1 MSESAENIKL
11 QLKRGEKGSFD
22 IKNCSAVLAYGEP
35 FWDLDNKNL
44 YIGDGETPLSG
55 LDPINGDVD
64 INGTYII
71 DLINNTENSVTINGN
86 KIGSAVSRAEIANSL
101 YDSATQTTKSYKDI
115 VNLINNISGIKRV
128 ESTGS
133 GNVITKAELKS
144 SDNSTLQITKGID
157 AIDLN
162 RTGYVDKTSPYD
174 IGGISKGDDLSK
186 LTIVE
191 ILNKLFTQK
200 YLPMSNFSFTVG
212 TSSSDSTITA
222 VSVTPRF
229 TLGTKPI
236 TSFTVGSTD
245 GGNDLLNINSVSS
258 GTLYQLTNTKSGTSF
273 TLYASLSDGT
283 TTVKSTT
290 KVELIPLSYWGT
302 LNSND
307 INSVDSSVVTS
318 LANSERKAKANKVI
332 LNYGSVENEYPIYV
346 YPKSY
351 GLLKGIYSDPTNPMF
366 NELTDNYN
374 SKEIQINSI
383 AYYIYL
389 KKSDPAIGD
398 IELLFTY

>member
-1 MSESAENIKL
+1 MSEATENIRL

-162 RTGYVDKTSPYD
+162 RAGYIDKTSPYD

-236 TSFTVGSTD
+236 TSFAVGSTD

-318 LANSERKAKANKVI
+318 LENSERKAKANKVI

>member
-1 MSESAENIKL
+1 MSEATENIKL

-55 LDPINGDVD
+55 LDPINGDID

-86 KIGSAVSRAEIANSL
+86 KISGAVPRAEIANSL

-162 RTGYVDKTSPYD
+162 RTGYIDKISPYD

-212 TSSSDSTITA
+212 TSPSDSTITA
-222 VSVTPRF
+222 ISVTPRF

-236 TSFTVGSTD
+236 TSFTVGSTE
-245 GGNDLLNINSVSS
+245 GGNDLLSITSASS
-258 GTLYQLTNTKSGTSF
+258 ETTYQLTNTKSGTSF

-290 KVELIPLSYWGT
+290 KEELIPLSYWGT
-302 LNSND
+302 LSSND
-307 INSVDSSVVTS
+307 INSIDSSVVTS

-332 LNYGSVENEYPIYV
+332 LNYGSVENEYPIYA

-351 GLLKGIYSDPTNPMF
+351 GLLKGIYSDPANPMV

-374 SKEIQINSI
+374 NKEIQINSI
-383 AYYIYL
+383 AYYVYL

>member
-1 MSESAENIKL
+1 MSEATENIKL

-55 LDPINGDVD
+55 LDPINGDID

-162 RTGYVDKTSPYD
+162 RTGYIDKTSPYD

-200 YLPMSNFSFTVG
+200 YLPMSNFSFTVE

-258 GTLYQLTNTKSGTSF
+258 GTTYQLINTKSGTSF

-283 TTVKSTT
+283 TTIKSTT

-302 LNSND
+302 LSSND
-307 INSVDSSVVTS
+307 ISNVDSSVVTS

-332 LNYGSVENEYPIYV
+332 LNYGSVESEYPIYV

-351 GLLKGIYSDPTNPMF
+351 GLLKGIYSDPVNPMF

>member
-1 MSESAENIKL
+1 MSESTENIRL

-55 LDPINGDVD
+55 LDPINGDID

-86 KIGSAVSRAEIANSL
+86 KIGSAVPRAEIANSL

-162 RTGYVDKTSPYD
+162 RAGYIDKTSPYD

-236 TSFTVGSTD
+236 TSFTVGSTE

-318 LANSERKAKANKVI
+318 LENSERKAKANKVI

>member
-1 MSESAENIKL
+1 MSEATENIRL

-55 LDPINGDVD
+55 LDPINGDID

>member
-1 MSESAENIKL
+1 MSEATKNIKL

-55 LDPINGDVD
+55 LDPINGDID

-162 RTGYVDKTSPYD
+162 RTGYIDKTSPYD

-200 YLPMSNFSFTVG
+200 YLPMSNFSFTVK

-258 GTLYQLTNTKSGTSF
+258 GTTYQLINTKSGTSF

-283 TTVKSTT
+283 TTIKSTT

-302 LNSND
+302 LSSND
-307 INSVDSSVVTS
+307 ISNVDSSVVTS

-332 LNYGSVENEYPIYV
+332 LNYGSVESEYPIYV

-351 GLLKGIYSDPTNPMF
+351 GLLKGIYSDPVNPMF

>member
-1 MSESAENIKL
+1 MSETTENIRL

-162 RTGYVDKTSPYD
+162 RTGYIDKTSPYD

-200 YLPMSNFSFTVG
+200 YLPMSNFSFTVV

-258 GTLYQLTNTKSGTSF
+258 GTTYQLTNTKSGTSF

-318 LANSERKAKANKVI
+318 LENSERKAKANKVI
-332 LNYGSVENEYPIYV
+332 LNYGLVENEYPIYV

>member
-1 MSESAENIKL
+1 MSEATENIRL

-318 LANSERKAKANKVI
+318 LENSERKAKANKVI

>member
-1 MSESAENIKL
+1 MSEATENIRL

-55 LDPINGDVD
+55 LDPINGDID

-115 VNLINNISGIKRV
+115 VNLINNISGVKRV

-162 RTGYVDKTSPYD
+162 RTGYIDKTSPYD

-258 GTLYQLTNTKSGTSF
+258 GTTYQLTNTKSGTSF

-318 LANSERKAKANKVI
+318 LENSERKAKANKVI

>member
-1 MSESAENIKL
+1 MSEATENIRL

-55 LDPINGDVD
+55 LDPINGDID

-162 RTGYVDKTSPYD
+162 RAGYIDKTSPYD

-318 LANSERKAKANKVI
+318 LENSERKAKANKVI

-351 GLLKGIYSDPTNPMF
+351 GLLKGIYSDPANPMF

>member
-1 MSESAENIKL
+1 MSEATENIRL

-162 RTGYVDKTSPYD
+162 RAGYIDKTSPYD

-258 GTLYQLTNTKSGTSF
+258 GTTYQLTNTKSGTSF

-318 LANSERKAKANKVI
+318 LENSERKAKANKVI

>member
-1 MSESAENIKL
+1 MSEATENIKL

-55 LDPINGDVD
+55 LDPINGDID

-162 RTGYVDKTSPYD
+162 RTGYIDKTSPYD

-258 GTLYQLTNTKSGTSF
+258 GTTYQLTNTKSGTSF

-283 TTVKSTT
+283 TTIKSTT

-302 LNSND
+302 LSSND
-307 INSVDSSVVTS
+307 ISNVDSSVVTS

-332 LNYGSVENEYPIYV
+332 LNYGSVESEYPIYV

-351 GLLKGIYSDPTNPMF
+351 GLLKGIYSDPVNPMF

>member
-1 MSESAENIKL
+1 MSESTENIRL

-55 LDPINGDVD
+55 LDPINGDID

-162 RTGYVDKTSPYD
+162 RTGYIDKTSPYD

-229 TLGTKPI
+229 TPGTKPI

-258 GTLYQLTNTKSGTSF
+258 GKTYQLTNTKSGTSF

-318 LANSERKAKANKVI
+318 LENSERKAKANKVI

>member
-1 MSESAENIKL
+1 MSEATENIKL

-55 LDPINGDVD
+55 LDPINGDID

-162 RTGYVDKTSPYD
+162 RTGYIDKTSPYD

-258 GTLYQLTNTKSGTSF
+258 GTTYQLTNTKSGTSF
-273 TLYASLSDGT
+273 TLYASLSDGIT
-283 TTVKSTT
+283 TIKSTT

-302 LNSND
+302 LSSND
-307 INSVDSSVVTS
+307 ISNVDSSVVTS

-332 LNYGSVENEYPIYV
+332 LNYGSVESEYPIYV

-351 GLLKGIYSDPTNPMF
+351 GLLKGIYSDPVNPMF

>member
-1 MSESAENIKL
+1 MSEATENIRL

-55 LDPINGDVD
+55 LDPINGDID

-128 ESTGS
+128 ETTGS

-144 SDNSTLQITKGID
+144 SDNSILQITKGID

-212 TSSSDSTITA
+212 TSPSDSTITA

-258 GTLYQLTNTKSGTSF
+258 GTTYQLTNTKSGTSF

-318 LANSERKAKANKVI
+318 LENSERKAKANKVI

>member
-1 MSESAENIKL
+1 MSEATENIKL

-55 LDPINGDVD
+55 LDPINGDID

-162 RTGYVDKTSPYD
+162 RTGYIDKTSPYD

-200 YLPMSNFSFTVG
+200 YLPMSNFSFTVE

-258 GTLYQLTNTKSGTSF
+258 GTTYQLINTKSGTSF

-283 TTVKSTT
+283 TTIKSTT

-302 LNSND
+302 LSSND
-307 INSVDSSVVTS
+307 ISNVDSSVVTS

-332 LNYGSVENEYPIYV
+332 LNYGSVESEYPIYV

-351 GLLKGIYSDPTNPMF
+351 GLLKGIYSDQVNPMF

>member
-162 RTGYVDKTSPYD
+162 RAGYIDKTSPYD

-236 TSFTVGSTD
+236 TSFAVGSTD

-318 LANSERKAKANKVI
+318 LANSERKAKANKVT

>member
-55 LDPINGDVD
+55 LDPINGDID

-128 ESTGS
+128 ETTGS

-212 TSSSDSTITA
+212 TSPSDSTITA

-229 TLGTKPI
+229 TLGTKLI

-258 GTLYQLTNTKSGTSF
+258 GATYQLTNTKSGTSF

-318 LANSERKAKANKVI
+318 LENSERKAKANKVT
-332 LNYGSVENEYPIYV
+332 LNFGYVEGEYPIYA

-351 GLLKGIYSDPTNPMF
+351 GLLTGIFSDPASPTF
-366 NELTDNYN
+366 NELTYNYN

>member
-1 MSESAENIKL
+1 MSESTENIRL

-55 LDPINGDVD
+55 LDPINGDID

-115 VNLINNISGIKRV
+115 VNLINNIYGIKRV

-162 RTGYVDKTSPYD
+162 RTGYIDKTSPYD

-212 TSSSDSTITA
+212 TSPSDSTITA

-351 GLLKGIYSDPTNPMF
+351 GLLKGIYSDPANPMF